1 MVTREYPTQE
11 YLKQCLDY
19 NPDTGVFTWKKRPIE
34 HFKYE
39 HGFKVWN
46 AKYFGSVAGRTA
58 KTRGGKNYSQIA
70 IGKVL
75 FYSHRLAWIYM
86 HGSIADDMQIDH
98 IDGNG
103 DNNKLANLRV
113 VDAPT
118 NNTNKSIQ
126 SNNTSGCVGVSF
138 LNREQKWRARI
149 NKRGKEYTIGMFA
162 NKCDA
167 IKARKQAEIDLGF
180 HANHGKRSGNNGE
193 L

>member
-1 MVTREYPTQE
+1 MASREYPSQE

-34 HFKYE
+34 HFKSSR
-39 HGFKVWN
+39 GLNIWN
-46 AKYFGSVAGRTA
+46 AKYAGRLAGRTA

-70 IGKVL
+70 IGRIL
-75 FYSHRLAWIYM
+75 FYSHRLAWIYVY
-86 HGSIADDMQIDH
+86 GSIKSEMQIDH

-103 DNNKLANLRV
+103 ANNRISNLRV

-118 NNTNKSIQ
+118 NGTNKSIP

-138 LNREQKWRARI
+138 QSREQKWRARI
-149 NKRGKEYTIGMFA
+149 SKCGKEYTIGMFA

-167 IKARKQAEIDLGF
+167 VKARKQAEIDLGF
-180 HANHGKRSGNNGE
+180 HPNHGKRTGNNG
-193 L
+193 